1 MSQMK
6 NAKTEGDLLKNCLH
20 EMLTCEMDVAGLL
33 LLLPLAESFNSDGR
47 LSPL

>member
-33 LLLPLAESFNSDGR
+33 LPLAGSFNSDGR